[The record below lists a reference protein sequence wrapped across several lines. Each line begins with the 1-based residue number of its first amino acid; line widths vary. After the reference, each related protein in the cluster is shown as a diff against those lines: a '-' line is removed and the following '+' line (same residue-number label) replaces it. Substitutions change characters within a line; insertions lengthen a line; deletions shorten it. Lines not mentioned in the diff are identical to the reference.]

1 MKFEFDSIYKISGV
15 VFSLVAIIFGAGV
28 WATKIY
34 YVVEQTRID
43 QVNSAK
49 RIVESIDGQTKS
61 IRALTTTLADHEA
74 RLRVNE
80 VHIRDL
86 REKVQ
91 K

>member
-1 MKFEFDSIYKISGV
+1 MKFEINSVYKASGLIG
-15 VFSLVAIIFGAGV
+15 SLVAIIFGAGV

-49 RIVESIDGQTKS
+49 RIVESIDSQTKS
-61 IRALTTTLADHEA
+61 IKGLTETLADHEA

-80 VHIRDL
+80 LRIRDL